1 MKGIVIG
8 VDVGGT
14 NIRCAAVS
22 RDKGIIKIQKEKIA
36 NKNSK
41 AKINEQLANIIGK
54 IKTSINKKI
63 IGIGAGVPSIIDLK
77 NGIINETFNL
87 PAWHNVPLK
96 KILESKFNAPVR
108 INNDAKCF
116 ALGEKCF
123 GCAKKYGNIAGI
135 ILGTGFGVGIIID
148 NKIYAG
154 SNCAAGEFGRL
165 LLKDKTI
172 EDYCAGKFFKNKYWI
187 KGEKLAEMAKNGN
200 KKALRI
206 FKEYGKN
213 LGLGVATVVNAIDP
227 EIVVLGGSVS
237 KSYNFFR
244 KPFLDSLK
252 THVYKSVY
260 RNIVIKP
267 SRLDEAGVLGAASL
281 FFNQAHE

>member
-22 RDKGIIKIQKEKIA
+22 ENKGIIGLQKEKII
-36 NKNSK
+36 NKDSK
-41 AKINEQLANIIGK
+41 AKINGQLICIINH
-54 IKTSINKKI
+54 IKNSSNKKI
-63 IGIGAGVPSIIDLK
+63 IGIGVGVPSIIDLK
-77 NGIINETFNL
+77 NGIINETFNI
-87 PAWHNVPLK
+87 PAWHNVPFK
-96 KILESKFNAPVR
+96 RILESKFKVPVK

-116 ALGEKCF
+116 ALGEKHF
-123 GCAKKYGNIAGI
+123 GCAKKYSNIAGI
-135 ILGTGFGVGIIID
+135 ILGTGFGVGIMI
-148 NKIYAG
+148 NGEIYTG
-154 SNCAAGEFGRL
+154 KNCAAGEFGRL
-165 LLKDKTI
+165 LLKDRTI
-172 EDYCAGKFFKNKYWI
+172 EDYCSGKFFENRYGI
-187 KGEKLAEMAKNGN
+187 KGEQLSDMAKDGN
-200 KKALRI
+200 KKSLKI
-206 FKEYGKN
+206 FSEYGKN

-252 THVYKSVY
+252 RQVYKSVY
-260 RNIVIKP
+260 RNILVKP